1 MITFPGTAAEDSACA
16 WKFLLV
22 FSLELFLDSFLLLQ
36 AFDPA
41 GVSAISGLCIF
52 VVVDADEQDFAC
64 IFPDRFGVL
73 LSADLIDGALRGAV
87 PLEFYYQR
95 RPA

>member
-1 MITFPGTAAEDSACA
+1 MRMEIFAGVFPGVI
-16 WKFLLV
+16 FGQ
-22 FSLELFLDSFLLLQ
+22 FLLLQ